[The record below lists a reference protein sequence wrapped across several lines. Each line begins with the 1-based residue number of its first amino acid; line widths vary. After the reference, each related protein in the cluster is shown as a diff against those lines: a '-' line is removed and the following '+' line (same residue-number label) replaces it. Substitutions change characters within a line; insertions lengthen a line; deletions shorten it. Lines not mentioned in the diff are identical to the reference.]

1 MYSYQDLLFSA
12 SLAVYVAVSVVVAAV
27 RWGHKCEPYARHM
40 DYYYPGWKV
49 VVFCFLSNVLLLP
62 AVFLPQEADAI
73 LQLRLMFV
81 LMSPFFSAV
90 LLFSYFGKV
99 LKITWWRRPVL
110 FLAVPFSLITGTA
123 LVLTLVP
130 GSQLSGA
137 FVKGFFSA
145 AGLLAALCLC
155 CFFMA
160 LRMIARALRRFS
172 EANYSNPED
181 FPRQYARSVLWIPIL
196 HVAVSWTATLIGTP
210 LSLSVG
216 AVLLSV
222 LSIVFL
228 IGVLS
233 PHRAQDVERLE
244 TGEAPVKKEE
254 EALPAPDAVPIHS
267 KEEILSQERK
277 DDILRA
283 IRIQVEEKQAYLD
296 SHLTLASLS
305 RACGYNRT
313 YVSQVMSEHLGGF
326 FVYVNRCRLA
336 HAARLKVE
344 QPQISVGDLI
354 ASSGFGSRQSYYNAL
369 HQLGK

>member
-62 AVFLPQEADAI
+62 AVFMPQEADAI
-73 LQLRLMFV
+73 LQLRLMFI

-123 LVLTLVP
+123 LVLTLMP

-137 FVKGFFSA
+137 FIKGFFAA

-172 EANYSNPED
+172 EANYSNPDD

-196 HVAVSWTATLIGTP
+196 HVAVSWTATFIGTP
-210 LSLSVG
+210 LSLAIG
-216 AVLLSV
+216 AVLLSA

-254 EALPAPDAVPIHS
+254 M
-267 KEEILSQERK
+267 LSQERK

-344 QPQISVGDLI
+344 QPQISVGDFI